1 MARAPSGGIDGNNH
15 LAQSRST
22 AAPRTDQQ
30 SELRA
35 FLRSYRSA
43 FWGVG
48 AISAL
53 VSVLTLNGTLFMLE
67 IYDRVLPSRSVP
79 TLVGLGIICLG
90 LFVMQGALEFV
101 RSRVLGGIGA
111 SLDEA
116 FGERIYKAIIRLPL
130 GNGGGPDAMQPL
142 RDLDQVRSFLGG
154 SGPTALFDLP
164 WMPLYLVIAY
174 LFHPWIGIAA
184 LVGALALTALTVMAD
199 VLTKEPEK
207 QASAAMAARNGL
219 AESGRRNAEVIQAM
233 GMAERLS
240 ARWSHSHI
248 AGLQANLR
256 AAGVGGM
263 LGALSRTLRVSLQS
277 AILAIGAYLAI
288 HQEVSAGSIIACSVL
303 MARSLAPVEL
313 TIANWKSFVQARQSW
328 ARLNGLLNVMPEQ
341 DAPLAL
347 PAPSRFLMLEAVSVA
362 TPLERRVVVQ
372 DVTLRLEAGQALG
385 VIGPSASGKSSL
397 ARAITGVWP
406 AAGGRVRIDGAA
418 LDQWSSEALGRHV
431 GYLPQDVELF
441 DGTVAENIARFDPA
455 ATPESV
461 IAAARAA
468 GVHDLILSLPAGY
481 ETPIGEGGSSLSA
494 GQRQRIGLARALY
507 GDPFLVVLDEPNS
520 NLDQAGDEALTAA
533 IMTVR
538 ERNGIVVVI
547 AHRPAALAG
556 VDRML
561 VMREGRMAAFGPR
574 DEVLASFLRQTASA
588 MAAADQG
595 DARKPAKPA
604 PFFAEA
610 RFG

>member
-1 MARAPSGGIDGNNH
+1 
-15 LAQSRST
+15 LAQLKQGDST
-22 AAPRTDQQ
+22 

-79 TLVGLGIICLG
+79 TLVGLGVICLG
-90 LFVMQGALEFV
+90 LFAMQGALEYV

-130 GNGGGPDAMQPL
+130 RRGGGPDAILPL

-174 LFHPWIGIAA
+174 LFHPWIGITA
-184 LVGALALTALTVMAD
+184 LVGALILTALTLVAD
-199 VLTKEPEK
+199 TLTRGPEK
-207 QASAAMAARNGL
+207 DASAAMAARNGL
-219 AESGRRNAEVIQAM
+219 AESGRRNAEVIRAM
-233 GMAERLS
+233 GMEDRLA
-240 ARWSHSHI
+240 ARWSKAHLT
-248 AGLQANLR
+248 GLEANLR

-263 LGALSRTLRVSLQS
+263 LGALSRTLRVTLQS
-277 AILAIGAYLAI
+277 AILGVGAYLAI

-313 TIANWKSFVQARQSW
+313 AIANWKSFVQARQSW
-328 ARLNGLLNVMPEQ
+328 ARLNGLLAVMPE
-341 DAPLAL
+341 AETPLAL
-347 PAPSRFLMLEAVSVA
+347 PAPRKSLMLEAVSVA
-362 TPLERRVVVQ
+362 TPGDHRVVVQ

-397 ARAITGVWP
+397 VRTIAGVWP
-406 AAGGRVRIDGAA
+406 AVRGRVQIDGAS
-418 LDQWSSEALGRHV
+418 LDQWSPDALGRHI

-441 DGTVAENIARFDPA
+441 EGTVAENISRFDEA
-455 ATPESV
+455 ATPAGV
-461 IAAARAA
+461 IAAAVAA

-481 ETPIGEGGSSLSA
+481 ETRVGEAGSSLSA

-520 NLDQAGDEALTAA
+520 NLDHAGDEALTAA
-533 IMTVR
+533 IMAVR
-538 ERNGIVVVI
+538 ERKGVVIVV

-561 VMREGRMAAFGPR
+561 VMREGRMVSLGSR
-574 DEVLASFLRQTASA
+574 DEILAAFLRQTAGA
-588 MAAADQG
+588 MASAGAAEP
-595 DARKPAKPA
+595 ATPAAPRKPAAPA